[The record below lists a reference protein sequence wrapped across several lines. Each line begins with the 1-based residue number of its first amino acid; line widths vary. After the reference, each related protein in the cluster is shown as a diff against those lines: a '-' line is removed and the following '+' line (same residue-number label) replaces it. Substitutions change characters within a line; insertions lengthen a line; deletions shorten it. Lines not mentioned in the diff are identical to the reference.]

1 MKPYYEDALVTLYHG
16 DFREILPQLGQCDA
30 VITDPPYGETRL
42 AWDLWQKDF
51 PQLMKAHCR
60 QFWCFGSFRMF
71 WDHQKDFRG
80 WNMAQDLVWEKH
92 NGSSLAADR
101 FRRVHELAL
110 HFYRGDWESLPK
122 NTVTTPDARKRII
135 RRQKKPAHWSQISEG
150 RYISENGGPKMMRSV
165 IPVRSCHGHAVNET
179 QKPEGIIRP
188 LLEYSVP
195 VGGLVIDC
203 FCGSGTVLAVARQQG
218 KRAIG
223 IELRESQ
230 CEEVARRLSQ
240 TEISLHT

>member
-1 MKPYYEDALVTLYHG
+1 
-16 DFREILPQLGQCDA
+16 
-30 VITDPPYGETRL
+30 
-42 AWDLWQKDF
+42 
-51 PQLMKAHCR
+51 
-60 QFWCFGSFRMF
+60 
-71 WDHQKDFRG
+71 
-80 WNMAQDLVWEKH
+80 
-92 NGSSLAADR
+92 
-101 FRRVHELAL
+101 
-110 HFYRGDWESLPK
+110 
-122 NTVTTPDARKRII
+122 
-135 RRQKKPAHWSQISEG
+135 
-150 RYISENGGPKMMRSV
+150 MMRSV